1 MSQIFSIAHQKG
13 GVGKSTLTY
22 NLSLLFSEDLHI
34 GLLDTDLQ
42 GSISNIIEEGEN
54 LSLIPAETDLQELKK
69 LDFDMILID
78 TPPYLSQKL
87 PELFAISDFVLV
99 PTKAGFF
106 DIMAIRSTIQLIK
119 EAQILNPRVTAGV
132 VLNMVKRSS
141 NLSNDIKTILEGYGL
156 PILNAKISDRV
167 SYSRSLLLGGVLK
180 TKDGK
185 AKAEILQLADE
196 ILNLMGI

>member
-1 MSQIFSIAHQKG
+1 
-13 GVGKSTLTY
+13 
-22 NLSLLFSEDLHI
+22 
-34 GLLDTDLQ
+34 
-42 GSISNIIEEGEN
+42 
-54 LSLIPAETDLQELKK
+54 
-69 LDFDMILID
+69 MILID

-119 EAQILNPRVTAGV
+119 EAQMLNPRLTAGV

-141 NLSNDIKTILEGYGL
+141 NLSGDIKTILEGYGL

>member
-1 MSQIFSIAHQKG
+1 M
-13 GVGKSTLTY
+13 
-22 NLSLLFSEDLHI
+22 
-34 GLLDTDLQ
+34 
-42 GSISNIIEEGEN
+42 
-54 LSLIPAETDLQELKK
+54 
-69 LDFDMILID
+69 
-78 TPPYLSQKL
+78 
-87 PELFAISDFVLV
+87 FAISDFVLV

-119 EAQILNPRVTAGV
+119 EAQMLNPRLTAGV

-141 NLSNDIKTILEGYGL
+141 NLSGDIKTILEGYGL